1 MRQARSARRSQT
13 VSYTHLDV
21 YKRQMDGV
29 SEVKDIIKRAK
40 QWGMDAIAVTDHGC
54 VQAFPDANHAV
65 DKGENFKILYG
76 VEGYL
81 VDDMKEL
88 AEDEKGQT
96 LDHTCVV
103 FDIETTGFSPIKNHI
118 IEKMCIRDRLP
129 SCVWKITIR
138 WQYSA

>member
-1 MRQARSARRSQT
+1 MFPRS
-13 VSYTHLDV
+13 
-21 YKRQMDGV
+21 
-29 SEVKDIIKRAK
+29 KDIIKRAK

-88 AEDEKGQT
+88 AENEKGQT

-103 FDIETTGFSPIKNHI
+103 FRYQRRPVSARSRTASS
-118 IEKMCIRDRLP
+118 RSAR
-129 SCVWKITIR
+129 CV
-138 WQYSA
+138 

>member
-1 MRQARSARRSQT
+1 
-13 VSYTHLDV
+13 
-21 YKRQMDGV
+21 
-29 SEVKDIIKRAK
+29 
-40 QWGMDAIAVTDHGC
+40 MDAIAVTDHGC

-88 AEDEKGQT
+88 AENEKGQT

-103 FDIETTGFSPIKNHI
+103 FDIERPVSARSRTASS
-118 IEKMCIRDRLP
+118 RSAR
-129 SCVWKITIR
+129 CV
-138 WQYSA
+138 